1 MNYLHSGI
9 VQTEIMRHVGIYQN
23 LLGRLTVDTLTWLF
37 IKTPIKGAQSALF
50 AASDPSLDDVTGEC
64 FM

>member
-1 MNYLHSGI
+1 
-9 VQTEIMRHVGIYQN
+9 MRHVGIYQN